1 VYPYIF
7 IFAGIAI
14 LAIVAGASVRARN
27 KAHWDEEER
36 RSKTGDKERAARKAK
51 RAQSKRDRHN

>member
-1 VYPYIF
+1 VYSYIF

-14 LAIVAGASVRARN
+14 LAVVAGASVRSRN

-36 RSKTGDKERAARKAK
+36 RSKTGDKERQVRKAK
-51 RAQSKRDRHN
+51 RAQSKHDRHN